1 MTSQMTIYYQSSNQ
15 ISTRYKTCHPFFFF
29 FLNTLAMKKSFGI
42 ILYTSIII
50 FLMLLTV
57 VTVGTSALDI
67 IIQALK
73 ADPKNKTFVIIAG
86 GSYFLTVQ
94 FYLTRLIL

>member
-1 MTSQMTIYYQSSNQ
+1 
-15 ISTRYKTCHPFFFF
+15 
-29 FLNTLAMKKSFGI
+29 MKSSFGI

-67 IIQALK
+67 IIQAVE
-73 ADPKNKTFVIIAG
+73 ADPTNKTFVIIAG

-94 FYLTRLIL
+94 FYLTKAYSLKLLLKVGLIEIYLIGYCRFYFGSWPLI